1 MNEGY
6 LSYEKG
12 VVLAHYTGMYTA
24 KHAQETTHDIITY
37 LHENNCQLPP
47 MTKIAIVAEEHEK
60 HRRLFDFYETTCYNV
75 GYQVNI
81 FKKILDAK
89 RWLMCR

>member
-1 MNEGY
+1 
-6 LSYEKG
+6 
-12 VVLAHYTGMYTA
+12 
-24 KHAQETTHDIITY
+24 
-37 LHENNCQLPP
+37 

>member
-24 KHAQETTHDIITY
+24 KHAASND
-37 LHENNCQLPP
+37 
-47 MTKIAIVAEEHEK
+47 
-60 HRRLFDFYETTCYNV
+60 
-75 GYQVNI
+75 
-81 FKKILDAK
+81 
-89 RWLMCR
+89 

>member
-37 LHENNCQLPP
+37 LHENNCQSLLLHFEDTQ
-47 MTKIAIVAEEHEK
+47 MK
-60 HRRLFDFYETTCYNV
+60 LGLSDCL
-75 GYQVNI
+75 Q
-81 FKKILDAK
+81 
-89 RWLMCR
+89 